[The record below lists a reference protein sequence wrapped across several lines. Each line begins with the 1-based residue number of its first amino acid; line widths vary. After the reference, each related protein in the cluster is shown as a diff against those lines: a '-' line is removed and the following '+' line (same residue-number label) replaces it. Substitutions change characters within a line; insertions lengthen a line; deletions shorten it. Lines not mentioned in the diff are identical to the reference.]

1 MAARTIRAMTE
12 ASALSNNR
20 RSAWWAPVL
29 AGFRGVS
36 WLSFGLIVAINTGVA
51 AILYIEETRAFW
63 HPFITAQ
70 CCGLSIA
77 YAVNAAAPWDK
88 SHPVLR
94 LVGAVIV
101 GSVVG
106 LTVVFAIKGYLI
118 GDEHYRLETGL
129 INTHLLA
136 GTLVSSCILGTF
148 VSLFFMLKFQEGRA
162 RAHMLKADADRNMLS
177 KQAIEAELK
186 LMQAQV
192 EPHFLF
198 NTLASVQFLTE
209 TDPPKANMML
219 GHLLAYLRAALPQL
233 RSGSSTL
240 GQEIDLAQAYLSIM
254 QMRMGSRLAFV
265 IDVPAELRPQHFPPM
280 LLMSV
285 VENAIKHGLE
295 PRAEGGTIR
304 LEARRR
310 GERLAV
316 AVVDNGSGLRDK
328 VSNGVGLT
336 NLRERLQALFAAGAR
351 FTLEELS
358 PHGARETIEIPFD
371 EHPH

>member
-1 MAARTIRAMTE
+1 MTARTIRAMIE

-20 RSAWWAPVL
+20 PGAWWAPVF
-29 AGFRGVS
+29 AGLRGVS
-36 WLSFGLIVAINTGVA
+36 WLSVGLIVAINTGVA

-77 YAVNAAAPWDK
+77 YAVNAATPWDK
-88 SHPVLR
+88 PHPVLR
-94 LVGAVIV
+94 LVGAVV
-101 GSVVG
+101 LGSGIG
-106 LTVVFAIKGYLI
+106 LVLVFAIKGYLI
-118 GDEHYRLETGL
+118 GDENYRLGTGL
-129 INTHLLA
+129 INTHLFA
-136 GTLVSSCILGTF
+136 GTLVASCVMGTF
-148 VSLFFMLKFQEGRA
+148 VSLFFMLKFQEARA
-162 RAHMLKADADRNMLS
+162 RAQMLKADADLNMLS

-209 TDPPKANMML
+209 TDPPKANLML

-233 RSGSSTL
+233 RSDSSTL
-240 GQEIDLAQAYLSIM
+240 GQEIDLAQAYLFIM
-254 QMRMGSRLAFV
+254 QMRMGARLALV
-265 IDVPAELRPQHFPPM
+265 IDVPSDLRSQRFPPM

-304 LEARRR
+304 LEARRSDD
-310 GERLAV
+310 RLAV
-316 AVVDNGSGLRDK
+316 AVVDDGCGLRDK
-328 VSNGVGLT
+328 LGNGVGLT
-336 NLRERLQALFAAGAR
+336 NLRERLQALYAARAR
-351 FTLEELS
+351 FTLEEVA
-358 PHGARETIEIPFD
+358 PHGARATIEIPLD
-371 EHPH
+371 DHAH